1 MTTVLPDQHSL
12 PTPLSS
18 RAGST
23 SMSIRVHLSALL
35 SDHSG
40 APAELVLAATSVRAA
55 LAELERSHAKV
66 YRSVCDETGA
76 LRRHVNLFVNSSSVR
91 DLAGLDTPL
100 RPGDEL
106 TLIQAV
112 SGG

>member
-1 MTTVLPDQHSL
+1 
-12 PTPLSS
+12 
-18 RAGST
+18 
-23 SMSIRVHLSALL
+23 MSVRIHLSALL
-35 SDHSG
+35 RDHSD
-40 APAELVLAATSVRAA
+40 APAQLEVAATSVRGV

-76 LRRHVNLFVNSSSVR
+76 LRRHVNLFVNRASVR
-91 DLAGLDTPL
+91 DLAGQLDTPL

>member
-1 MTTVLPDQHSL
+1 
-12 PTPLSS
+12 
-18 RAGST
+18 
-23 SMSIRVHLSALL
+23 MSVRVYLSALL
-35 SDHSG
+35 RDHCG
-40 APAELVLAATSVRAA
+40 APAELQLSATSVRSA
-55 LAELERSHAKV
+55 LAELERSHAGL

-76 LRRHVNLFVNSSSVR
+76 LRRHVNLFVNKKSVR
-91 DLAGLDTPL
+91 DLSGLDTPL

>member
-1 MTTVLPDQHSL
+1 MAV
-12 PTPLSS
+12 
-18 RAGST
+18 R
-23 SMSIRVHLSALL
+23 IHLSAHLREY
-35 SDHSG
+35 SG
-40 APAELVLAATSVRAA
+40 APAELEVAATSVRAA
-55 LAELERSHAKV
+55 LVELERSHAAV

-76 LRRHVNLFVNSSSVR
+76 LRRHVNLFVNRASVR